1 MRWVNFC
8 FRCAD
13 CKSVEFPFI
22 SHSGCFGVEKE
33 GWFDPYALLM
43 GFKQKAQS
51 LGAAFVEGEVIGF
64 DFDKATAKTAAA
76 ADETP
81 NKIVVKLS
89 NNTERT
95 MSFSSCVI
103 AAGAFSGEVAAKARI
118 GNGPG
123 LLGVPLPVVPRYIL

>member
-1 MRWVNFC
+1 
-8 FRCAD
+8 
-13 CKSVEFPFI
+13 
-22 SHSGCFGVEKE
+22 
-33 GWFDPYALLM
+33 M

-51 LGAAFVEGEVIGF
+51 LGAHFVEGEVVNF
-64 DFDKATAKTAAA
+64 DFAKTAAETA
-76 ADETP
+76 ADADEIP
-81 NKIVVKLS
+81 NKIVVKLA

-123 LLGVPLPVVPRYIL
+123 LLSVPLPVVPR